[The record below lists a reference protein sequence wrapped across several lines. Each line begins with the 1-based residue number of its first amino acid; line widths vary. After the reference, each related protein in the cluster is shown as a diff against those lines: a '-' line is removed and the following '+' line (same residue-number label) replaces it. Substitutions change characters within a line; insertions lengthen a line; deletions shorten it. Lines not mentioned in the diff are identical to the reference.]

1 MVSIRP
7 WVVVGEIEERSTAE
21 AALLRAVRA
30 GDRTALEQLLAL
42 YERPL
47 FTFCRDIVR
56 HDEDAED
63 AVQETFL
70 RALRALPGFRGEA
83 AFRTWLYRIA
93 VNVCLKS
100 KAARLPIEPWD
111 EARSSAILGRAS
123 PEAEAMRHL
132 QVREAL
138 GILPPRQRAILLL
151 KAREGWTVA
160 EIAAGLGWSERRVEY
175 ELSKARNTL
184 FDWQRRDA
192 GQGAEP

>member
-1 MVSIRP
+1 MVSIRQR
-7 WVVVGEIEERSTAE
+7 VVVGEIEQRSTAE
-21 AALLRAVRA
+21 AARLRAARA

-47 FTFCRDIVR
+47 FTFCHDILR

-70 RALRALPGFRGEA
+70 RALRALPGFRGDS

-100 KAARLPIEPWD
+100 KAARPPTEPWD
-111 EARSSAILGRAS
+111 EARLLPLPGGAS
-123 PEAEAMRHL
+123 PEAEAVRHL

-184 FDWQRRDA
+184 FDWQRRGSDE
-192 GQGAEP
+192 GAEP

>member
-1 MVSIRP
+1 MVSIRQ
-7 WVVVGEIEERSTAE
+7 WIVVGEIEERSTAE
-21 AALLRAVRA
+21 AALLRAART

-47 FTFCRDIVR
+47 FTFCRDILR

-70 RALRALPGFRGEA
+70 RALRALPGFRGDS

-100 KAARLPIEPWD
+100 KAVRPPTEPWD
-111 EARSSAILGRAS
+111 EARSSAIPGRAS

-192 GQGAEP
+192 DEGAAP